1 MEFTH
6 FDTEGNAWMVDVGG
20 KEETS
25 REAVAR
31 GSIFMSR
38 ECFEK
43 VREGS
48 MKKGDVLGV
57 GKRATCWAWPGS
69 PASWGPRKPLT

>member
-31 GSIFMSR
+31 GSIFMSKSALKR
-38 ECFEK
+38 
-43 VREGS
+43 S
-48 MKKGDVLGV
+48 
-57 GKRATCWAWPGS
+57 GKEA
-69 PASWGPRKPLT
+69 

>member
-6 FDTEGNAWMVDVGG
+6 FDTDGNAWMVDVGG

-38 ECFEK
+38 ECFENLMIHSNTP
-43 VREGS
+43 VFLHCYLCLYFYFS
-48 MKKGDVLGV
+48 FL
-57 GKRATCWAWPGS
+57 
-69 PASWGPRKPLT
+69 

>member
-43 VREGS
+43 VRDGS
-48 MKKGDVLGV
+48 MKKGDVLG
-57 GKRATCWAWPGS
+57 WPGS
-69 PASWGPRKPLT
+69 QASWGPRRPLI